1 MKTPKTET
9 VLVAQEFFIGD
20 WSDNKSFPV
29 GEEKSAI
36 ACMQETYKLKHRQGR
51 VIERR
56 ERVIASTEEE

>member
-9 VLVAQEFFIGD
+9 ILVAQEFFIGE
-20 WSDNKSFPV
+20 WSDNKSFSAD
-29 GEEKSAI
+29 EEKSAI
-36 ACMQETYKLKHRQGR
+36 ACMQETYKLKRRPGR